1 MTLKNTLLRLALLL
15 VAGCATQTKVV
26 ERELGDFDLKLG
38 SAPTRSMAHGLVQP
52 TTAGVFHGGLDLS
65 HASGW
70 YVGQWSPSVGL
81 GEGSQLEMN
90 SYLGYARRPLDEA
103 PGYELGVIH
112 YSFPEIADRD
122 RDEFYAGLNFAGTRL
137 GAALSSKPR
146 RTDSTLY
153 LDFGSVTPFGVGL
166 RGKYGTYALDRP
178 RFFDD
183 GSSVRVFNDW
193 SLNLSRPWL
202 GIQLDFSYTD
212 SDLQGPECGAYSGQ
226 NAQCAS
232 LLMFRA
238 ERPLY

>member
-166 RGKYGTYALDRP
+166 RLKYGTYALDRP

-202 GIQLDFSYTD
+202 GIQLDVSYTD